1 MENELNSY
9 INKEVQFL
17 KITYNIHIIECILLL
32 LIYFIAYENIYWLI
46 NSIACMFEISLFI
59 FIFLYF
65 FLLFIYL
72 SFLFLKM
79 TTKLLKV
86 FIVISL
92 ICFYIVFVNSLFCS
106 IISCYNSTLFY
117 TFYNDCPFNYK
128 EDDITKM
135 IGKSISNDKKIKNM
149 CKSRKCYNI
158 NNDTDI
164 YLCNYYDKEIYYD
177 SYSEKNKNITY
188 QEINYFFNLC
198 SNYTNFYLNKKAKYQ
213 AFDINYNFN
222 CPSKSNIIYNYVL
235 TYLFIVANILCSAT
249 LWLFEF
255 CSYKT
260 ILTLIT
266 NIRNNNVSLKETNN
280 TSKIEE
286 NNNSNNQDNNS
297 NKIGTE
303 IIIVENNKNKN
314 IEEGKDVNK
323 ENSKSENILI
333 NNMNDNIFKIMN
345 QKEQIK
351 KSDEK
356 K

>member
-1 MENELNSY
+1 MENEL
-9 INKEVQFL
+9 NKEVQFL

-32 LIYFIAYENIYWLI
+32 LIYFIAYENIYWLM

-86 FIVISL
+86 FIIISL

-106 IISCYNSTLFY
+106 IISCYNSTLFD

-177 SYSEKNKNITY
+177 SYSEKNENITY

-235 TYLFIVANILCSAT
+235 TYLFIVANIFCSAT

-260 ILTLIT
+260 ILYLLMNVR
-266 NIRNNNVSLKETNN
+266 NIDMSLKETNN
-280 TSKIEE
+280 TSKI
-286 NNNSNNQDNNS
+286 NDDINVSNQGNNSRLN
-297 NKIGTE
+297 GTE
-303 IIIVENNKNKN
+303 IIIVENMNNIIGENKDINNEK
-314 IEEGKDVNK
+314 
-323 ENSKSENILI
+323 SKSENQLI
-333 NNMNDNIFKIMN
+333 NNINNNNIFKIIN
-345 QKEQIK
+345 QKQKINK
-351 KSDEK
+351 NDDKNNEK